1 MLKQQRYSKMEKAL
15 ETEVIRAAVERVRT
29 LMPKQGPID
38 IFVHHNTLHDFENL
52 DFHEAICKV
61 SSIKKSKTYK
71 EHDSYV
77 RDLVSGRISDSVLR
91 HIWKKN
97 GVEVSF
103 NLQIEGYPPYEIFKK
118 ILCLKDTERNI
129 YTIKFRLTSDL
140 EDLTL
145 RNLET
150 WFNDVS
156 NHNKLFRLSKDYS
169 SLFVDS
175 DPVFGMWEDIEK
187 SFFWRDKKSKILNEE
202 QKHLG
207 AICLW
212 KTIYE
217 KLRCL
222 DRQSIEKNH
231 VYFDKDLLGK
241 ANRITFE
248 YLSAYFDRGIS
259 YWPIDSEHRGVIE
272 CFIEN
277 WIKQDFKI
285 PFFLRN
291 FSTNIHHSTSTSMYS
306 NKLLNQLLS
315 KFNVGYEQIDDFFF
329 ALLDDVQ
336 GWAALFCDYE
346 QKGKG
351 VCLQDL
357 LTLRLIIFD
366 ALGMNSCYKFQSKLI
381 PASDAVSDTCLMFD
395 LLCSLELEPN
405 GINEFIDYLPSIFN
419 VVSPFFDV
427 DRRCQ
432 VLHQAYELSY
442 YSKVASAIIKKKE
455 DAKER
460 DQTFA
465 AIFCID
471 DREESLR
478 RHLEE
483 VDSKCSTYG
492 YAGFFN
498 IEMLFKSSRLKHAV
512 ALCPVSIKPTRVIEE
527 KIISENS
534 FKKSIFKYFETLRR
548 LMYVKS
554 KSAFFGA
561 VLHFSLLIFTVLG
574 DLMRFLSPQVYSFFV
589 KKLRK
594 SVQTGFMTDLEI
606 KRSENLSIDAFSDE
620 EIADKIS
627 LLLRTIGLVENFPK
641 IIFIIGHGST
651 SLNNPHESAY
661 DCGACS
667 GQRGGPNARVFAKL
681 ANEKGVRKAL
691 ANKGIELQPE
701 TIFVGGYHDTSSD
714 KIEFFDLEK
723 IPKSLTVTFEQ
734 YIATFYQA
742 SKLDAHERSRRF
754 HSIPFGTPGFAL
766 KKVEARSL
774 KYAQP
779 RPECGHATNA
789 LCIIGK

>member
-1 MLKQQRYSKMEKAL
+1 
-15 ETEVIRAAVERVRT
+15 
-29 LMPKQGPID
+29 
-38 IFVHHNTLHDFENL
+38 
-52 DFHEAICKV
+52 
-61 SSIKKSKTYK
+61 
-71 EHDSYV
+71 
-77 RDLVSGRISDSVLR
+77 
-91 HIWKKN
+91 
-97 GVEVSF
+97 
-103 NLQIEGYPPYEIFKK
+103 
-118 ILCLKDTERNI
+118 
-129 YTIKFRLTSDL
+129 
-140 EDLTL
+140 
-145 RNLET
+145 
-150 WFNDVS
+150 
-156 NHNKLFRLSKDYS
+156 
-169 SLFVDS
+169 
-175 DPVFGMWEDIEK
+175 
-187 SFFWRDKKSKILNEE
+187 
-202 QKHLG
+202 
-207 AICLW
+207 
-212 KTIYE
+212 
-217 KLRCL
+217 
-222 DRQSIEKNH
+222 
-231 VYFDKDLLGK
+231 
-241 ANRITFE
+241 
-248 YLSAYFDRGIS
+248 
-259 YWPIDSEHRGVIE
+259 
-272 CFIEN
+272 
-277 WIKQDFKI
+277 
-285 PFFLRN
+285 
-291 FSTNIHHSTSTSMYS
+291 MYS

-789 LCIIGK
+789 LCIIGSREITKNIFLDRRAFLCSYDSKSDQNRDLLIKLLSAVVPVCSGINLEYYFSYIDNDVFGCGTKLPHNISSLVGVINGHLSDLQTGLPWQMVEIHEPVRLLIILEISLKELNALREKLPAIFSVVDKGWFHFAAFDTTNKTVKYLDGSNVNICEYTPPTKKNSVAYYECLRSHLDPCYIGVV